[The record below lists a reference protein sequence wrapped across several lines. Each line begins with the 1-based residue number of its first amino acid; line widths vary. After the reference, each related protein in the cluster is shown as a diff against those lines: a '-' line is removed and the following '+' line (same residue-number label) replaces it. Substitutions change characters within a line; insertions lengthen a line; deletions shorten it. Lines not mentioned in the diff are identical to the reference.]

1 MSYSI
6 VADEDEDKEEEEEE
20 EEEEVE
26 VEEGFAVAE
35 DEEVEPTV
43 ANETADLVNRSTNSF
58 PTARIKCSN
67 FFFTS
72 ASART
77 LGN

>member
-6 VADEDEDKEEEEEE
+6 VADEDEDKEEEE
-20 EEEEVE
+20 E

-43 ANETADLVNRSTNSF
+43 ANDTADLVNRSTNSF
-58 PTARIKCSN
+58 PTARIK
-67 FFFTS
+67 
-72 ASART
+72 
-77 LGN
+77 